1 MIKLKTLEK
10 SPKLFFLLTSAY
22 VLLFGYFDHV
32 TGWEIS
38 FTIFYLIPILIAA
51 WFMGG
56 LAGGSIA
63 VISTLVGL
71 VADLKD
77 NIPYSYW
84 YVPYWNAITR
94 CIMFLVIVRLIAV
107 IKNHLEELE
116 TTVADRTSSLAQQI
130 VECELAEQKLEL
142 INFSLENLTDAIYWV
157 TADGQFCEVN
167 DTACRMLGYTREEL
181 LSRGV
186 SDIDASFSS
195 EIWQTHL
202 GQLRNEKHQCLETV
216 HIGNDGRKIPVEVM
230 VNYFTYHGVEYNCAI
245 VRDISERKEAE
256 AEKQSLMIQ
265 LNQSQKI
272 ESIGRLAGGVAHDF
286 NNLLMPIYGYSELL
300 QLHMQPGNPDL
311 DRVNKIIQA
320 ADKAKILIQQLLG
333 FGRKQILEM
342 KIIDLNEVVNSIYE
356 ILQRTIRENIDIRLC
371 LARKTSG
378 IRADR
383 HQIEQ
388 IIMNLVINAQDAIEN
403 KGVITIETAE
413 VTLDEEYARQH
424 VAVKPGRYMMLVV
437 TDTGSGMDQE
447 TISHVFEPFFTTKAE
462 GKGTGLGLA
471 TVYGLVKQHEGNIWI
486 YSEPGKG
493 SAFKIYFPIVSGRPV
508 AEQTVVPEHIWL
520 NAANRTILLVEDNDQ
535 VRQVVYDLLDH
546 QGFNVIVSDCAKQ
559 ALELADGKHI
569 DLLLTDVVMP
579 DMNGPELHKK
589 LSDSH
594 PLLKVLFMSGY
605 TNNSIADHGVLDEGI
620 NFIQKPF
627 TNDNLINKIQFVI
640 RDVSEL
646 LPTTNRTVH

>member
-1 MIKLKTLEK
+1 MIKLETLEK
-10 SPKLFFLLTSAY
+10 TPKTLFLLMSAF
-22 VLLFGYFDHV
+22 VLLLGYYDYI
-32 TGWEIS
+32 TGWEMS

-51 WFMGG
+51 WFIGG
-56 LAGGSIA
+56 FAGGSIA
-63 VISTLVGL
+63 VIGTLVGL
-71 VADLKD
+71 VADIKS
-77 NIPYSYW
+77 NIPYSYG
-84 YVPYWNAITR
+84 YVAYWNAITR
-94 CIMFLVIVRLIAV
+94 CVMFLVIVRLIVV
-107 IKNHLEELE
+107 IKNHLKGLKKNVE
-116 TTVADRTSSLAQQI
+116 DKTSSLAQQI
-130 VECELAEQKLEL
+130 AECELAEQKLEL

-157 TADGQFCEVN
+157 TVDGQFWEVN
-167 DTACRMLGYTREEL
+167 DTACAMLGYTREEL

-186 SDIDASFSS
+186 PDIDPNFSP
-195 EIWQTHL
+195 EIWQTNLDKLRAERHL
-202 GQLRNEKHQCLETV
+202 CVETV
-216 HIGNDGRKIPVEVM
+216 HLGNNGRKIPVEVT
-230 VNYFTYHGVEYNCAI
+230 VNYFTYNGVEYNCAI
-245 VRDISERKEAE
+245 VRDLSERKEAE

-272 ESIGRLAGGVAHDF
+272 ESIGRLAGGIAHDF
-286 NNLLMPIYGYSELL
+286 NNMLMPIYGYSELL
-300 QLHMQPGNPDL
+300 KLHMQPGDPDVEK
-311 DRVNKIIQA
+311 VNKIIQA

-342 KIIDLNEVVNSIYE
+342 KIIDLNEVVSSIYE
-356 ILQRTIRENIDIRLC
+356 ILQRTIRENIDIRLH
-371 LARKTSG
+371 LTQETSG

-388 IIMNLVINAQDAIEN
+388 IIMNLIINAQDAIEN

-413 VTLDEEYARQH
+413 VALDEEYARQH

-471 TVYGLVKQHEGNIWI
+471 TVYGLVKQHGGNIWI

-493 SAFKIYFPIVSGRPV
+493 SAFKIYFPIVSDKPV
-508 AEQTVVPEHIWL
+508 AEQTVVSEHIWF

-535 VRQVVYDLLDH
+535 VRQVVYDLLDN
-546 QGFNVIVSDCAKQ
+546 QGFNVIMSDSARQ
-559 ALELADGKHI
+559 ALELANGKHI
-569 DLLLTDVVMP
+569 DLLITDVVMP

-627 TNDNLINKIQFVI
+627 TNDNLLNKIQFVI
-640 RDVSEL
+640 RDL
-646 LPTTNRTVH
+646 NTQ